1 MRQAIAVVRSI
12 ASDKRLVLY
21 GLILAGLHVAGILL
35 LYDLLSEFDMIPHFW
50 FGYVLSEYSST
61 GANSINL
68 QQRLKQKLREVGW
81 LTADL
86 RTTDVIIRLS
96 GFLLIGGLIWESL
109 ELFFNPLAGVPADSF
124 FAFPITMSN
133 IDGFLDV
140 TIGLVGASLAF
151 LIRFRTENG
160 KVD

>member
-109 ELFFNPLAGVPADSF
+109 ELFFNPL
-124 FAFPITMSN
+124 
-133 IDGFLDV
+133 
-140 TIGLVGASLAF
+140 VGEKL
-151 LIRFRTENG
+151 
-160 KVD
+160 